1 MKGRRSVLFPLLAL
15 ALALLVSAPLWV
27 LPVLGAIFP
36 QNSHEND
43 FTAAIVD
50 KYDLLNETAGKKIV
64 FVGGSSLP
72 FGLKCELIQTE
83 LPEYTPVDFGLYAAL
98 GTVVMMDLSLSG
110 ISEGDIVILAPETD
124 PQLYSDFFTPRMFRT
139 AIGDRTDLLSSLSTG
154 RRKEAANAYY
164 PVLYDRLR
172 QRNNKT
178 VPDTE
183 LYARSSFN
191 DYGDISF
198 PRSRNRMSGGFD
210 DSNVVSLSALLDGG
224 FVDEVNAYAKKVR
237 EKGATLLFWFPPIND
252 AAVRFSDKEAKRFM
266 SRLKDELDCEVI
278 GDVRDTVYD
287 FGYFYDTNYHLNDN
301 GALLHTANAVKL
313 IKEYL
318 GLEPTVSF
326 DVPDAPAYVDPGEL
340 KTDGVFI
347 YEGPTWG
354 TYAIVDV
361 TDESRN
367 SFTAVTVPET
377 FDGYPVTDLRSGCFD
392 GCRKMTS
399 LIIPATV
406 ESIGS
411 DVFRG
416 CGNLTEIYI
425 YAENA
430 SMLTVPESGL
440 FDGASPSLRVYVPRD
455 AIDAYKS
462 SYSWMSYTNY
472 LEAFDPE

>member
-50 KYDLLNETAGKKIV
+50 KYDLLNQTTGKKIV

-139 AIGDRTDLLSSLSTG
+139 AIGDRTDLLSSLSAG

-313 IKEYL
+313 IKEHL

-367 SFTAVTVPET
+367 SFTAVTVPES

-425 YAENA
+425 YRENA

>member
-1 MKGRRSVLFPLLAL
+1 MKLRRSVLIPLLSLLLAL
-15 ALALLVSAPLWV
+15 VIAAPLWV

-36 QNSHEND
+36 ENSHAND

-50 KYDLLNETAGKKIV
+50 KYDRLNQTSGKKIV

-72 FGLKCELIQTE
+72 FGLKCELIEEE
-83 LPEYTPVDFGLYAAL
+83 LPEYTAVDFGLYAAL

-124 PQLYSDFFTPRMFRT
+124 PQLYSDFFTPRLFRT
-139 AIGDRTDLLSSLSTG
+139 AIGDRTDLLSSLSSG

-172 QRNNKT
+172 QRNNPT
-178 VPDTE
+178 VPETE
-183 LYARSSFN
+183 LYARSSF
-191 DYGDISF
+191 DEYGDIAF
-198 PRSRNRMSGGFD
+198 ARTRNRMSEGFD
-210 DSNVVSLSALLDGG
+210 ASQTVSLSGLLDGG
-224 FVDEVNAYAKKVR
+224 FVDEVNVYAKKVR
-237 EKGATLLFWFPPIND
+237 EKGATLLFWFPPINQ

-266 SRLKDELDCEVI
+266 TQLSDELDCEVI

-287 FGYFYDTNYHLNDN
+287 FGYFYDTNYHLNDG
-301 GALLHTANAVKL
+301 GATLHTANAVKR

-318 GLEPTVSF
+318 GQEPTVSF
-326 DVPDAPAYVDPGEL
+326 EIPEAPVYVDPGEV
-340 KTDGVFI
+340 KSDGAFI

-411 DVFRG
+411 AVFRG